1 MIPTAAHRT
10 RARLAAAA
18 ESPPSPRRP
27 RGPFFALLAAGLAAM
42 VFTAGPRA
50 AIALAVAAAAVLVHQ
65 HTHARAA
72 TRRHR
77 AAQLPP
83 ALETLATSLR
93 TGASLPVA
101 LAEAGTTVEAPLG
114 TELTAIAR
122 TSAHGRPM
130 TEVLDAWSAQHDDP
144 GTRLAATALVLATV
158 VGSTPAH
165 AVDSVAATLRERL
178 DLAAERRAL
187 GTQARTSALVLALA
201 PAAFATLLVMGDTP
215 AAHFLLGSPAGWTCL
230 AIGLTFDAA
239 GAWWMSR
246 LTRGPQR

>member
-10 RARLAAAA
+10 RARLAASA
-18 ESPPSPRRP
+18 EGAGFTRSS
-27 RGPFFALLAAGLAAM
+27 RGPTFALGAAGLAAIAL
-42 VFTAGPRA
+42 TAGPKA
-50 AIALAVAAAAVLVHQ
+50 AVAFTAAAAAVLVYQ
-65 HTHARAA
+65 HTHARASV
-72 TRRHR
+72 RRQR
-77 AAQLPP
+77 ANQLPP

-101 LAEAGTTVEAPLG
+101 LQETGATVDPPLG
-114 TELTAIAR
+114 KELTAVAR
-122 TSAHGRPM
+122 AAAHGRPI
-130 TEVLDAWSAQHDDP
+130 TEVLDQWSAHHDDP

-187 GTQARTSALVLALA
+187 GTQARASALVLALA

-215 AAHFLLGSPAGWTCL
+215 AAHFLLRSPAGWTCL
-230 AIGLTFDAA
+230 VIGLAFDAA

-246 LTRGPQR
+246 LTRGPQP

>member
-10 RARLAAAA
+10 RARLAASAGGA
-18 ESPPSPRRP
+18 PVKRTPRVP
-27 RGPFFALLAAGLAAM
+27 ILALGTAGLAA
-42 VFTAGPRA
+42 VALTAGPKAVA
-50 AIALAVAAAAVLVHQ
+50 ALTTAAAAVLVYQ
-65 HTHARAA
+65 HTQARASA
-72 TRRHR
+72 RRHR

-101 LAEAGTTVEAPLG
+101 LQEAGDTVDPPLG
-114 TELTAIAR
+114 TELATVAR
-122 TSAHGRPM
+122 AAAHGRPI
-130 TEVLDAWSAQHDDP
+130 TEVLDEWSARHDDP

-187 GTQARTSALVLALA
+187 GAQARASALVLALA
-201 PAAFATLLVMGDTP
+201 PAAFATLLIMGDTP
-215 AAHFLLGSPAGWTCL
+215 AAHFLLGSPAGWICL
-230 AIGLTFDAA
+230 VIGLTFDAA

-246 LTRGPQR
+246 LTRGPQP